1 MNPRMTKMNIHR
13 VLAALLAALLV
24 LTLVPAAFAAETE
37 GKCGDNVQ
45 WTLTGGKLTIS
56 GTGAMDNYS
65 KNNPAPWYELRQQ
78 IRTVTISSGV
88 TTVGSQAFYDCQ
100 NLTAVSMSDSVSK
113 INRFA
118 FLDCV
123 KLTQVSLSGALTAI
137 GDSAFEGCVSLSA
150 IRLPRYLNKI
160 GERAFYR
167 CESLGGITIPASVT
181 ELGPMVFGYCYR
193 LSVVTIEAPVK
204 SLPYWFFYG
213 CINLMTISLPNTLE
227 NIEQNALAECPK
239 LTNVAGDVSP
249 KVQQQISDAQKAPS
263 ALGEPGERF
272 VEFTETENSSIT
284 SDTYF
289 PEVDSEEQPQKVVDA
304 VVENSAGWQEVVDFV
319 EDNLSA
325 VDTTVNVQIK
335 TDEKLDTSVLENLVG
350 KDITINIYNSQDGNW
365 QMDMEHQAPEN
376 LGAEQDL
383 SVQLTPYTPTDKQK
397 QTVGDASCNMVTMGQ
412 TNWNTTVKIP
422 VGQDAA
428 RGVASLYRVEKNNS
442 LSLIQSVIVDD
453 DGNAAFSLAGTSA
466 GDYVVALNVKD
477 IPEES
482 VRVPQSLYGEYGV
495 NPEHTLMG
503 MDGRYYAITGQ
514 TNSLGI
520 TVGQLTWIIV
530 SVLVAALIAVG
541 CVMFLLNKR
550 KLQNGYVPDW
560 DDEE

>member
-1 MNPRMTKMNIHR
+1 MNPRMKKINIHR

-56 GTGAMDNYS
+56 GTGPMDNYS
-65 KNNPAPWYELRQQ
+65 KNSPAPWHELRQQ
-78 IRTVTISSGV
+78 IRTVVIASGV

-100 NLTAVSMSDSVSK
+100 NLTAVSMPDSVTK

-123 KLTQVSLSGALTAI
+123 KLTQVTLSGALSAI
-137 GDSAFEGCVSLSA
+137 GDSAFEGCASLSA

-193 LSVVTIEAPVK
+193 LSVATIEAPVK

-213 CINLMTISLPNTLE
+213 CINLMTVSLPNTVE
-227 NIEQNALAECPK
+227 NIEENALTECPR
-239 LTNVAGDVSP
+239 LTFVQGDLSS
-249 KVQQQISDAQKAPS
+249 KVQQQISDAMDAPTS
-263 ALGEPGERF
+263 LGEPGERF
-272 VEFTETENSSIT
+272 VEFTETENSAIT

-289 PEVDSEEQPQKVVDA
+289 PELDSEEQSQKVVDA
-304 VVENSAGWQEVVDFV
+304 VVENAEGWQEVVDFV
-319 EDNLSA
+319 ENNLSA

-335 TDEKLDTSVLENLVG
+335 TQEKLDTSALEDLVG
-350 KDITINIYNSQDGNW
+350 KNVTVNIHTDQDGNW
-365 QMDMEHQAPEN
+365 QMNMEHQTPEN
-376 LGAEQDL
+376 LDGEQAL

-397 QTVGDASCNMVTMGQ
+397 QTVGDAPCNMVTMGQ

-422 VGQDAA
+422 VGQDAV

-442 LSLIQSVIVDD
+442 LTLIQSVIVDD

-503 MDGRYYAITGQ
+503 MDGKYYAITGQ
-514 TNSLGI
+514 TSSLGI
-520 TVGQLTWIIV
+520 SMGQLTWIIV
-530 SVLVAALIAVG
+530 AVLVVSLVAVG
-541 CVMFLLNKR
+541 CVMFFLNKR
-550 KLQNGYVPDW
+550 KLQRGYVPDW
-560 DDEE
+560 DDED